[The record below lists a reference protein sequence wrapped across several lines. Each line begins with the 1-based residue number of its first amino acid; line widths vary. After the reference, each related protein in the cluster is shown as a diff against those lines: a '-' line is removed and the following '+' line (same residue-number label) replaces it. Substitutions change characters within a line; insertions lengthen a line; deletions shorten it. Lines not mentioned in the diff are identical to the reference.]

1 MRLLTWPIWFVRRL
15 AKITVCAWSHR
26 AFRSEV
32 GRSEVGIADWKEV
45 RCSRCDE
52 HWIEER

>member
-1 MRLLTWPIWFVRRL
+1 MRVLTWPVWFIQRL

-32 GRSEVGIADWKEV
+32 GIADWKEV
-45 RCSRCDE
+45 SCSRCDE